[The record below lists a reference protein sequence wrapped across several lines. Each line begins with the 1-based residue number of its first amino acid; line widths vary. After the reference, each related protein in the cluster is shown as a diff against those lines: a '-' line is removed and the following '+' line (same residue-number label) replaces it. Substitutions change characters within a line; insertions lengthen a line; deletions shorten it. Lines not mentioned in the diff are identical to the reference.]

1 MMLKIDVV
9 NAFTK
14 GKNWGHFPAQ
24 LVDKLYDE
32 EPWLKSNVRGRGK
45 EKLNPTI
52 IAYVC
57 KEVLIILLI
66 SHFT

>member
-1 MMLKIDVV
+1 MMLHIDVV

-14 GKNWGHFPAQ
+14 KLGSFSR

-57 KEVLIILLI
+57 KELLIILLI

>member
-1 MMLKIDVV
+1 MMLQIDVV

-52 IAYVC
+52 IA
-57 KEVLIILLI
+57 
-66 SHFT
+66 